1 MDKRPV
7 FKLTQE
13 GLENLKK
20 EEQHLTAKRPIVV
33 ANVVRTREQGD
44 LSENA
49 GYHAAREELAWIDS
63 RLKEVKY
70 ILRFAIVTKS
80 NQKTEV
86 AFGSEVEVES
96 NGETRKFTIVN
107 AMEADPTKNKISDSS
122 PLGASLIGK
131 KAGESVEVEMPS
143 GKITYK
149 VIEVN

>member
-1 MDKRPV
+1 MDTRPV

-13 GLENLKK
+13 GLQNLKK
-20 EEQHLTAKRPIVV
+20 EEQDLVAKRPIVV
-33 ANVVRTREQGD
+33 GNVARAREQGD

-70 ILRFAIVTKS
+70 ILRFAKVAQS

-96 NGETRKFTIVN
+96 NGEKRKFTIVN
-107 AMEADPTKNKISDSS
+107 AMEADPAKGKISDSS
-122 PLGASLIGK
+122 PLGSSLIGK
-131 KAGESVEVEMPS
+131 KVNQSVEVEMPA
-143 GKITYK
+143 GKIIYK
-149 VIEVN
+149 IIAVN